1 MSKLTRV
8 EMPSSNEAMA
18 NTLQDFGL
26 DLYSAVAEWVDNS
39 VAQGATEVEITCFVE
54 NSGQKK
60 LEVISVSDNGP
71 GMPRKGIENLLA
83 VGYVKSD
90 TAHEHGVG
98 MKVAFSYFGGGSIQK
113 GLMSIHSTTATET
126 FEIRGYKGN
135 YLEIDDTLPL
145 GKKTGCIL
153 YANVYSD
160 DYMASKYEALK
171 TYLKDKYR
179 HYLSAGNTITLEM
192 MDNKTVSEL
201 RSDTLSAG
209 DIPYWDAKAKTKVHM
224 YHEDFDL
231 SGLKGY
237 LRVGLTNADSGIW
250 KAQTGKGGVQIVQ
263 HDIVIGKRSNLL
275 LKGLDH
281 PTYNGV
287 VGEVV
292 ITDGHLVTKPKKEIK
307 ESPDLDELKEW
318 CATKWADIREAIGLD
333 HTKEDS
339 WSEKDL
345 HEALRNYLK
354 SAPDAATGGNVWSDV
369 NLADNTDTNL
379 EADASAKLVASGQKY
394 VFEAKKDNFTGKDVG
409 QLVNYM
415 AAMDITHGV
424 AVCRGE
430 ALTSAKDQYA
440 HWKKIWKDLNLQF
453 WDNKHGTNTAIQAEL
468 DKVIAGK

>member
-1 MSKLTRV
+1 
-8 EMPSSNEAMA
+8 
-18 NTLQDFGL
+18 
-26 DLYSAVAEWVDNS
+26 
-39 VAQGATEVEITCFVE
+39 
-54 NSGQKK
+54 
-60 LEVISVSDNGP
+60 
-71 GMPRKGIENLLA
+71 MPREGIENLLA
-83 VGYVKSD
+83 VGHVKSD

-113 GLMSIHSTTATET
+113 GLSSITSTTLTET
-126 FEIRGYKGN
+126 FDIQGYKGN

-145 GKKTGCIL
+145 GKETGCIL
-153 YANVYSD
+153 YANAHSGD
-160 DYMASKYEALK
+160 HMAQKYDALK
-171 TYLKDKYR
+171 TYLEDKYR
-179 HYLSAGNTITLEM
+179 HYLSAGNTIILEM
-192 MDNKTVSEL
+192 VDNKTVSEL

-209 DIPYWDAKAKTKVHM
+209 EIPYWDATAKTKVHM

-237 LRVGLTNADSGIW
+237 LRVGLTNADTGIW
-250 KAQTGKGGVQIVQ
+250 KASTGKGGLQIVQ

-275 LKGLDH
+275 IGGLNH

-307 ESPDLDELKEW
+307 DSPDLDELKAW
-318 CATKWADIREAIGLD
+318 CNTKWAEIRDAIGLD
-333 HTKEDS
+333 HTKEGS

-345 HEALRNYLK
+345 HEALRNFLK
-354 SAPDAATGGNVWSDV
+354 SAQDLGTGVKTWEDV

-379 EADASAKLVASGQKY
+379 EADASAKLVATGQKY

-415 AAMDITHGV
+415 AAMGVTHGI

-430 ALTSAKDQYA
+430 ALASATDQYA

-453 WDNKHGTNTAIQAEL
+453 WDNKHGTNTAIEAEL
-468 DKVIAGK
+468 DKVIKEK

>member
-26 DLYSAVAEWVDNS
+26 DLYSATAEWVDNS

-60 LEVISVSDNGP
+60 LIQIAVSDNGP
-71 GMPRKGIENLLA
+71 GMPRAGIEELLA

-113 GLMSIHSTTATET
+113 GLNSITSTTTTET
-126 FEIRGYKGN
+126 FDIQGYEGN

-145 GKKTGCIL
+145 GKNTGCIL
-153 YANVYSD
+153 YADVHSD
-160 DYMASKYEALK
+160 DHMSKKFDELK
-171 TYLKDKYR
+171 IYLEDKYR
-179 HYLSAGNTITLEM
+179 HYLSKGNTIELVM
-192 MDNKTVSEL
+192 VDHADSSEL
-201 RSDTLSAG
+201 RSETLSAG
-209 DIPYWDAKAKTKVHM
+209 EIPYWDPKAKTKVHM

-237 LRVGLTNADSGIW
+237 LRVGVTNADSGIW
-250 KAQTGKGGVQIVQ
+250 KASTGRGGLQIVQ

-275 LKGLDH
+275 ISGLNH
-281 PTYNGV
+281 PTYNSV

-292 ITDGHLVTKPKKEIK
+292 ITEGHLVTKPKKEIK
-307 ESPDLDELKEW
+307 HSPDLDELKGW
-318 CATKWADIREAIGLD
+318 CDTKWAEIREAIGLD
-333 HTKEDS
+333 HTKEGS

-345 HEALRNYLK
+345 HEALRTYLK
-354 SAPDAATGGNVWSDV
+354 SAPDAAGGNAWKDV
-369 NLADNTDTNL
+369 DLADNTDTNL
-379 EADASAKLVASGQKY
+379 EADASAMLVASGKKY

-415 AAMDITHGV
+415 AAMGVTHGV

-430 ALTSAKDQYA
+430 AMSSAKAQYA
-440 HWKKIWKDLNLQF
+440 HWKKIWKDLDIQF
-453 WDNKHGTNTAIQAEL
+453 WDKSHGSNTAIQAEL
-468 DKVIAGK
+468 DKVIAKK